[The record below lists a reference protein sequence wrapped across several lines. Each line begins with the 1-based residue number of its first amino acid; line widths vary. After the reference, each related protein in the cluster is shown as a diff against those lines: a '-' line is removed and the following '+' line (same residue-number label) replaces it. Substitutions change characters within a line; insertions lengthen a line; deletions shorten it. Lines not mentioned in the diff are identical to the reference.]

1 MAEDHFTGYVIKNKL
16 TPCRLTVEQ
25 DGLGG
30 NGGVTKPDPML
41 TLDVSGTFENLRVVN
56 SPQRAVSVNGKS
68 SGALT
73 VTGVTVDNCKC
84 LQTRNFLQTLMLEQH
99 KEQQLTQ
106 RAMENQQ
113 VPIPMVSMS
122 QGMTS

>member
-1 MAEDHFTGYVIKNKL
+1 MLRVCSFSPFPVEVSHGWQLMEMDTNSTAAGHSTGYSFRKVNPAIF
-16 TPCRLTVEQ
+16 TYSVCQ

-41 TLDVSGTFENLRVVN
+41 TLDITGTFENLKVVN

-73 VTGVTVDNCKC
+73 VTGVTVDNCKNQVC
-84 LQTRNFLQTLMLEQH
+84 DLQQ
-99 KEQQLTQ
+99 
-106 RAMENQQ
+106 
-113 VPIPMVSMS
+113 
-122 QGMTS
+122 